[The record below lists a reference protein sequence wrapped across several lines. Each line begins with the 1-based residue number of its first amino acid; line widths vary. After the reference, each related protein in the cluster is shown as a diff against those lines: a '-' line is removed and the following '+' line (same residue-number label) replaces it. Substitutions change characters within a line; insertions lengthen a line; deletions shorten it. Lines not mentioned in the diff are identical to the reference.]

1 MKRYQFLL
9 FDADGTLLDFE
20 TACAHAFQ
28 RTYFAQG
35 LDLQKPYSAQLL
47 ESYRKNNENWWGKLE
62 RGECTRPQLY
72 LGRFADFLQ
81 ENGLSGDPQALH
93 ETYFPLLGEGGDLL
107 PGAEELVKRLKA
119 AGYFL
124 YLITNGKAS
133 TQRTRLERSGLQP
146 YFEDC
151 FISEDTG
158 FAKPDFR
165 FFDYVFS
172 RIPGFSAKRG
182 LVIGDSLSSDIQGA
196 ANAGLDSIWYAPSAA
211 ENKNK
216 APYTLLARSYEEILR
231 FLCDE

>member
-93 ETYFPLLGEGGDLL
+93 EAYFPLLGEGGDLL

-133 TQRTRLERSGLQP
+133 TQRVPDAVEAGVGSPLDVRGER
-146 YFEDC
+146 
-151 FISEDTG
+151 ISDDQ
-158 FAKPDFR
+158 AS
-165 FFDYVFS
+165 FS
-172 RIPGFSAKRG
+172 RKTG
-182 LVIGDSLSSDIQGA
+182 
-196 ANAGLDSIWYAPSAA
+196 NAGKDII
-211 ENKNK
+211 KK
-216 APYTLLARSYEEILR
+216 ADVRFGKPGIL
-231 FLCDE
+231 

>member
-1 MKRYQFLL
+1 MLSNAPISPKGWIY
-9 FDADGTLLDFE
+9 
-20 TACAHAFQ
+20 
-28 RTYFAQG
+28 
-35 LDLQKPYSAQLL
+35 KSPIQLSFL

-165 FFDYVFS
+165 SFHYVFS
-172 RIPGFSAKRG
+172 RIPGFSAKEAW
-182 LVIGDSLSSDIQGA
+182 SS
-196 ANAGLDSIWYAPSAA
+196 
-211 ENKNK
+211 
-216 APYTLLARSYEEILR
+216 EILSPLTSR
-231 FLCDE
+231 GCQRRPRQHLVRAFGCGTEKQGPLHPSGAQL